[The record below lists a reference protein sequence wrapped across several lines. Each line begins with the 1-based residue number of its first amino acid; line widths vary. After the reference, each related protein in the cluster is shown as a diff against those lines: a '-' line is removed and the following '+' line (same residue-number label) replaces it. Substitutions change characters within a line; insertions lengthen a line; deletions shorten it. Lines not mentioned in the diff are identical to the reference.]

1 MTFKVVIP
9 GGNFPEEEYLK
20 ETGAEIVRAGSPG
33 RSEDEV
39 IASYRDADA
48 IIISGEKITKRVVD
62 SLEKCRVIARMGIG
76 YDSID
81 VAAATAK
88 GIPVTVVPDAS
99 TIEVSDHV
107 MAMILA
113 LAKKLIPLDQ
123 AVRKGLWGKP
133 DIFQIGIP
141 GFRIAGK
148 TLGLI
153 GLGRIGKAV
162 ARKAQAFGMKV
173 LAYDPFISHD
183 DVKDIGI
190 ELVGLDRLL
199 PQSDYISIHSPL
211 TNETKHLINMEA
223 FKKMKKTAYLIN
235 AARGGVVDEQAMY
248 TALKEKM
255 IAGAGI
261 DVTDPEPPK
270 PDNPLFQLSNII
282 ITPHFAWYSEE
293 SAGELRQRATE
304 SVIAILK
311 GQWPRTVVNP
321 EVKK

>member
-9 GGNFPEEEYLK
+9 GGNFPEEEFLK
-20 ETGAEIVRAGSPG
+20 EAGAETVRAGSPG
-33 RSEDEV
+33 RPEEEV

-48 IIISGEKITKRVVD
+48 IIISGEKITRKVVD
-62 SLEKCRVIARMGIG
+62 SMEKCKIISRMGIG

-81 VAAATAK
+81 VTAATAK
-88 GIPVTVVPDAS
+88 GIPVAVVPDAS
-99 TIEVSDHV
+99 TVEVSDHV

-113 LAKKLIPLDQ
+113 LAKKLIPLNQ

-133 DIFQIGIP
+133 EMFQIAIP

-173 LAYDPFISHD
+173 IAYDPFVFHD
-183 DVKDIGI
+183 DVKELGI
-190 ELVGLDRLL
+190 ELVGMDRLL
-199 PQSDYISIHSPL
+199 PESDYISVHSPL
-211 TNETKHLINMEA
+211 TGETKHLINAEA
-223 FKKMKKTAYLIN
+223 FKRMKKTAYLIN
-235 AARGGVVDEQAMY
+235 AARGGVVDEQALY
-248 TALKEKM
+248 IALKEKT

-270 PDNPLFQLSNII
+270 PDNPLFQLDNII

-293 SAGELRQRATE
+293 SAAELRQRATE
-304 SVIAILK
+304 SVIAIIK
-311 GQWPRTVVNP
+311 GEWPRTIVNP